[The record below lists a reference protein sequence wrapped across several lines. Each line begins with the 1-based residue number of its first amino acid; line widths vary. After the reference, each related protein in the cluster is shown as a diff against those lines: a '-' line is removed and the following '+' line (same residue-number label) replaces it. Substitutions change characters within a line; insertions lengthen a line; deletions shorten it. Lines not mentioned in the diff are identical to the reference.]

1 MKKIVKRRRTF
12 RINNPLAFGILCAMI
27 LILLIGVSY
36 ALVAGVI
43 SPAIVKYKVA
53 NATPTMVSPLRVTAR
68 RDRSTTTSPNSMRGV
83 AASLLRLGRRN
94 RARARARSSPTPNGL
109 VR

>member
-43 SPAIVKYKVA
+43 SPAIVKYRVA
-53 NATPTMVSPLRVTAR
+53 NATPTIAPTVAPVTAN
-68 RDRSTTTSPNSMRGV
+68 PAPQ
-83 AASLLRLGRRN
+83 AAS
-94 RARARARSSPTPNGL
+94 AP
-109 VR
+109 

>member
-27 LILLIGVSY
+27 LILLAGVTY

-43 SPAIVKYKVA
+43 SPAIVQYRVA
-53 NATPTMVSPLRVTAR
+53 NATPAPTP
-68 RDRSTTTSPNSMRGV
+68 
-83 AASLLRLGRRN
+83 
-94 RARARARSSPTPNGL
+94 SPTPAEPFSRTRSAAWPTTASTASPSPAMPIAPL
-109 VR
+109 